1 VTNHAGFSGAEVL
14 ACVAPTV
21 MLVDVAV
28 AGRRATAHLDRSLTG
43 RVECAPAVAG
53 EKLGP
58 FVRGHHPWP
67 LAQQIIFWALPSGAV
82 QDDDLHAT
90 APQGFDA
97 SDLISLLARQPI
109 GRMAIQTVHAASR
122 RGIAEALQGRADEG
136 SAPGASV

>member
-1 VTNHAGFSGAEVL
+1 
-14 ACVAPTV
+14 VAPTV
-21 MLVDVAV
+21 RLGDGAV

-58 FVRGHHPWP
+58 CVRGHHPWH
-67 LAQQIIFWALPSGAV
+67 LEQQIIFWALPSGAV